1 MLLTR
6 WSQGVK
12 SAYDCTLKALQPYS
26 PLTLWGGGALFAVIC
41 LPQCWSTAL
50 WTLPLLLL
58 ALRRLES
65 LAPYRPPVG
74 RWHFQPADDR
84 QLLVEEKNLLE
95 LLARGRPLPELME
108 SLCRMVEQR
117 VQGVR
122 CSVML
127 LDESR
132 TRLHVTAGPSLPAVY
147 SAAVDGLVIGPGVG
161 SCGSA
166 AWHNEVVIVEDVLS
180 HPFWEV
186 FRALIL
192 PYPMRACWSVPIRGT
207 QGEVLGTFALYY
219 DEVRGPG
226 EADMAMVHR
235 CGEFASVAVL
245 HYQALAQLQRHA
257 DHDPLTG
264 LHHRQ
269 RLLADLELALQA
281 EQGVLSLLLLDLD
294 GFRHINHEYGLEA
307 GDEVLRQL
315 AHLCRRELSE
325 ACSIARVGDDEF
337 AAILPGM
344 DAAGAWQVAGRLR
357 GEVENLLVVHGAQP
371 MLPIRARIAV
381 VVRVHGKNCAQS
393 LLASAGRALAANKV
407 AGEHTVMRE
416 IALRGDVA
424 DCL

>member
-1 MLLTR
+1 MLLKR
-6 WSQGVK
+6 WTQGWR
-12 SAYDCTLKALQPYS
+12 SAYDNTLQTLQPYS
-26 PLTLWGGGALFAVIC
+26 PLTLWGGGAVLAVIC
-41 LPQCWSTAL
+41 LPQCWTVAC

-58 ALRRLES
+58 VLQRLES

-74 RWHFQPADDR
+74 RWHFQLADDR
-84 QLLVEEKNLLE
+84 LLLVEEKTLLE

-108 SLCRMVEQR
+108 SLCRMVEQG

-166 AWHNEVVIVEDVLS
+166 AWHNEVVIVEDVLN
-180 HPFWEV
+180 HPFWEG

-192 PYPMRACWSVPIRGT
+192 PYPMRACWSVPIRGA

-235 CGEFASVAVL
+235 CGEFASLAIL
-245 HYQALAQLQRHA
+245 HHQALALLQRHA

-264 LHHRQ
+264 LYHRQ
-269 RLLADLELALQA
+269 RLLADLEQALQA
-281 EQGVLSLLLLDLD
+281 ERGVLSLLLLDLD
-294 GFRHINHEYGLEA
+294 GFQRINHEYGLAA

-315 AHLCRRELSE
+315 ARLCRRELGE
-325 ACSIARVGDDEF
+325 TCCIGRVGDDEF
-337 AAILPGM
+337 AAILPGV
-344 DAAGAWQVAGRLR
+344 DASGAWQVADRLCR
-357 GEVENLLVVHGAQP
+357 EVENLLVVHGAQRMP
-371 MLPIRARIAV
+371 AIRASIAV
-381 VVRVHGKNCAQS
+381 VARMHGKDGAQS

-407 AGEHTVMRE
+407 SGEHTVMRE
-416 IALRGDVA
+416 MEFAGRRG
-424 DCL
+424 